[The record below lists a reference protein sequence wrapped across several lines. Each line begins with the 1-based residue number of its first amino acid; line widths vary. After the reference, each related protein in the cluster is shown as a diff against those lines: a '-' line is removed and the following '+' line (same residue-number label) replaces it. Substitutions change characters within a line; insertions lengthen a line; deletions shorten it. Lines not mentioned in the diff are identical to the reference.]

1 MKELIKQLEQ
11 HARAAKTE
19 PDKVSHLDAIIGT
32 CRLLA
37 EALNSNSA
45 KEVIEFTRDYH
56 RAKANEIDLNAV
68 LPEKLTAIY
77 YARDRLQYT
86 ADVLQ
91 EVLNMIE
98 YKKPL

>member
-11 HARAAKTE
+11 HATAAKDA
-19 PDKVSHLDAIIGT
+19 PDRINHLDAIIGT

-37 EALNSNSA
+37 KALNGNSA

-56 RAKANEIDLNAV
+56 RAKANEIDLNSV
-68 LPEKLTAIY
+68 QPEKLTAIY
-77 YARDRLQYT
+77 YERDRLQYT

-91 EVLNMIE
+91 EVLNTIE
-98 YKKPL
+98 NKKPL